1 MRTPKTLHTPV
12 SPEAVAALVS
22 GDLIHLSGVV
32 YTARDAAHQRL
43 VAQLQA
49 GQPLPFPLRN
59 QALFYVGPSPTP
71 PGKIIGACGP
81 TTGRRMDVY
90 TPSLLA
96 NGLKIVIGKGPRSRE
111 VIAAFKEY
119 QAAYLVAIGGAAAL
133 LAQSVKK
140 AELLAYPE
148 LGPEA
153 VYRLEVE
160 KMPLIV
166 AIDSQGRDLFALGPK
181 AYAEEGAEG
190 TGETANDA

>member
-1 MRTPKTLHTPV
+1 MPKLKAFRTPAC
-12 SPEAVAALVS
+12 PEEVAALVS

-32 YTARDAAHQRL
+32 YTARDAAHLRL
-43 VAQLQA
+43 MEQLEA
-49 GQPLPFPLRN
+49 EQPLPFPLLN
-59 QALFYVGPSPTP
+59 QTLFYVGPSPTP

-96 NGLKIVIGKGPRSRE
+96 NGLKMIIGKGPRSPE
-111 VIAAFKEY
+111 VVAAFRRY

-133 LAQSVKK
+133 MAQCVKK
-140 AELLAYPE
+140 AQLLAYPE

-166 AIDSQGRDLFALGPK
+166 AIDAQGRNLFELGPEE
-181 AYAEEGAEG
+181 YAEEG
-190 TGETANDA
+190 